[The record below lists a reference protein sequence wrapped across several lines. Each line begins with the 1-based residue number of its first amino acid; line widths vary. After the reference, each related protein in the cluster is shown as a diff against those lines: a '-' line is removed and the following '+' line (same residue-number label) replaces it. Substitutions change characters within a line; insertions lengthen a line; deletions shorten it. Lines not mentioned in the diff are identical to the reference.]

1 MKKLFSKENLATKP
15 KKLRNKALFK
25 RGGYAIALTAI
36 VIVGAIVLNI
46 LVGALS
52 ERFHLTFDLTADKI
66 NSASEENIEYIK
78 GVKEKV
84 TISLLSTE
92 DDYASYMDY
101 YAQNL
106 FMAQDSTGE
115 YYNQTLRILQQYS
128 DYNENI
134 TLNFVD
140 PQEPEFAEVQ
150 SKYSSEDFVY
160 GDILVETTIKGEN
173 GADITRHKILSYSD
187 IYSLAD
193 ESGMAGYG
201 YGYYTVSGS
210 NLETVLTSAIASV
223 TSTETKTLAY
233 LKSVSADAAFTALRK
248 ILELN
253 NYVIQEVNDEF
264 ITKLPENID
273 GVIIVAPKRDLT
285 GAELD
290 VISKYLNN
298 DGKLGGSLIYFA
310 SIASPS
316 LPNFTEFLLEWGI
329 KQSSGMLFETNKN
342 YLLNETQP
350 STLAVLPTVNSV
362 FGSNKYFISSNN
374 VPLEKVET
382 VNNLC
387 QVTALA
393 NTSDGVAIA
402 PVNAESTWSGAESA
416 EKKSFP
422 AILMSETQ
430 NFVDSVQMKSYVMA
444 FSSYDLINE
453 AWLNEESL
461 NNLDAALGV
470 TAKATGMA
478 DTSVVFQTKKIETDN
493 YYSKV
498 TASKTT
504 AIRVVF
510 QYALPV
516 LLIALAVFVFIR
528 RKNK

>member
-1 MKKLFSKENLATKP
+1 MKKLFNKENKP

-52 ERFHLTFDLTADKI
+52 ERFHLTFDLSSDKI

-84 TISLLSTE
+84 TISLLSNE

-115 YYNQTLRILQQYS
+115 YYNQTIRLLNQYA

-134 TLNFVD
+134 TLRFVD

-150 SKYSSEDFVY
+150 SKYASEDFVY
-160 GDILVETTIKGEN
+160 GDILVETTFKGEN
-173 GADITRHKILSYSD
+173 NADITRHKVLSYSD
-187 IYSLAD
+187 IYNLSD

-233 LKSVSADAAFTALRK
+233 LKSVSSDGAFTALRK

-253 NYVIQEVNDEF
+253 NYAIVEVNDEF

-273 GVIIVAPKRDLT
+273 GVLLIAPKRDLT

-290 VISKYLNN
+290 VISKYLKN

-310 SIASPS
+310 SIASPA
-316 LPNFTEFLLEWGI
+316 LPNFNEFLLEWGI
-329 KQSSGMLFETNKN
+329 KQGSGMLFETNKN
-342 YLLNETQP
+342 YLLSETQP
-350 STLAVLPTVNSV
+350 STLAVLPTVNAI
-362 FGSNKYFISSNN
+362 FGSNKYFICSNN
-374 VPLEKVET
+374 VPFTITET

-387 QVTALA
+387 KVTALA

-402 PVNAESTWSGAESA
+402 PVNAEATWIGAESA

-422 AILMSETQ
+422 VILMSETQ
-430 NFVDSVQMKSYVMA
+430 NFVDNVQMKSYVMA
-444 FSSYDLINE
+444 FSSFDLINE
-453 AWLNEESL
+453 SWLSEESL
-461 NNLDAALGV
+461 NNLDSVLGV

-478 DTSVVFQTKKIETDN
+478 DTSIVFTPKTIETDN

-498 TASKTT
+498 TATKTT
-504 AIRVVF
+504 IIRVIF
-510 QYALPV
+510 QYTLPV
-516 LLIALAVFVFIR
+516 LLIALAVYVFIR